1 MKGFPK
7 KNRNKSNNRIKNKRL
22 KGSSTIE
29 LSLIMPML
37 LTIFAFLIYLSF
49 FLYNR
54 VQVTANAYICALK
67 GSRMEQEGAQET
79 YQHMKKESNKLME
92 DSLLAIDEYKEQIE
106 IKGNDIQ
113 VTYDISQQVPG
124 SVILSN
130 IFSQSVWNFQ
140 ITKRTKKLQPVFFI
154 RNCRKI
160 TNMKKKA
167 GEDIK
172 DEGNL

>member
-1 MKGFPK
+1 
-7 KNRNKSNNRIKNKRL
+7 
-22 KGSSTIE
+22 
-29 LSLIMPML
+29 
-37 LTIFAFLIYLSF
+37 
-49 FLYNR
+49 
-54 VQVTANAYICALK
+54 
-67 GSRMEQEGAQET
+67 
-79 YQHMKKESNKLME
+79 ME